1 MYFWHEHFGLK
12 TPTRSFSV
20 SRLFWSVEFT
30 EEKLITFLSK
40 SYTATSRPTN
50 CWNDLLGSSSN
61 VQFYIAR
68 LGVTLYKIYILLQ
81 FGIAWLGLPS
91 LHVTTFYWANLS
103 YYKLSSLYLLLN
115 LQNVYINCISYF
127 SFYIAL
133 HITIQCNAVI
143 YTRWKITPHF

>member
-103 YYKLSSLYLLLN
+103 YYKLSSLYLTYKTFTFILYPILAFTLHYT
-115 LQNVYINCISYF
+115 LQY
-127 SFYIAL
+127 
-133 HITIQCNAVI
+133 NAMQ
-143 YTRWKITPHF
+143 